1 MLRNLLIAVTMSVM
15 LARTSQLIIRTP
27 EGICFSMQLAGPV
40 RRCLAWVIDLACIAA
55 MSFVAGTILG
65 SLQLINVD
73 FAQAVAVF
81 AYFVIS
87 IGYGIGTEWH
97 WRGQT
102 VGKRVLRLRVMDVSG
117 LRLQFSQIVIRNL
130 LRVVDM
136 LPAFYMVGGLACL
149 ISQRAQRLG
158 DFAANTIVV
167 VQLRQAEPALDQLL
181 SGKYNSLRDHPHLAA
196 RLRQRVSPAEARL
209 ALQALLRRED
219 FAPTAR
225 VELFSELGK
234 HFRSLVLFPQEAI
247 DGISDEQY
255 VRNVVDVVFRARA
268 AEEARKTTWREEAAS
283 VS

>member
-1 MLRNLLIAVTMSVM
+1 
-15 LARTSQLIIRTP
+15 
-27 EGICFSMQLAGPV
+27 MQLAGPV

-55 MSFVAGTILG
+55 MSIVAGTVLG
-65 SLQLINVD
+65 SLQVIGVD
-73 FAQAVAVF
+73 FAKAVAVL

-102 VGKRVLRLRVMDVSG
+102 VGKRLLRLRVMDVSG

-130 LRVVDM
+130 LRVIDM
-136 LPAFYMVGGLACL
+136 LPAFYTVGGMACL

-167 VQLRQAEPALDQLL
+167 VQLRYAEPALDQLL

-196 RLRQRVSPAEARL
+196 RLRQRVSPAEARV

-219 FAPTAR
+219 FAPAAR
-225 VELFSELGK
+225 LELFSELGK
-234 HFRSLVLFPQEAI
+234 HFRSLVAFPQEAN

-255 VRNVVDVVFRARA
+255 VRNVVDVVFRART
-268 AEEARKTTWREEAAS
+268 AEEARKTTWREDAAS
-283 VS
+283 VL